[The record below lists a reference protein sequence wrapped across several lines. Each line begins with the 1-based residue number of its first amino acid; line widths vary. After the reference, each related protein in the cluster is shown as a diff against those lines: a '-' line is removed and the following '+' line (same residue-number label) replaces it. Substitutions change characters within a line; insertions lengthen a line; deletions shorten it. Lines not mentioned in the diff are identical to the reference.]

1 MKGYIYKL
9 TSPHTDMIYIG
20 STKLK
25 LSTRLKDHRH
35 DSKKNTKV
43 TSKIMFEYGDVSIHL
58 IRECDYYGIRQQ
70 EQIEMDKY
78 DGILCNKYRAYI
90 SPEMKKQKVKV
101 YNKIRVCSEKNKERE
116 KIRMKSQYRIQ
127 WSIHYE
133 YWRRGPGL
141 RAISILKP
149 LFSDI

>member
-1 MKGYIYKL
+1 
-9 TSPHTDMIYIG
+9 
-20 STKLK
+20 
-25 LSTRLKDHRH
+25 
-35 DSKKNTKV
+35 
-43 TSKIMFEYGDVSIHL
+43 
-58 IRECDYYGIRQQ
+58 
-70 EQIEMDKY
+70 MDKY

-90 SPEMKKQKVKV
+90 SPEMKKQKTKV
-101 YNKIRVCSEKNKERE
+101 YNKIRVCSEKDKERE

-149 LFSDI
+149 LFYDL